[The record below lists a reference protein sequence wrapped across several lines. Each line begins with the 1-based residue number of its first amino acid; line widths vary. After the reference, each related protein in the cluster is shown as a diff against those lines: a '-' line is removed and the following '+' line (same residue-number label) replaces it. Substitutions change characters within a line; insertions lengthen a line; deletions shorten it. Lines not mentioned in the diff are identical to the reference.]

1 MEIKEK
7 RQCSLCDTERKK
19 RLAKRMEPLPAAKNI
34 QQVKVALVGKLT
46 LSRLFFLLQYFK
58 NSPVQT
64 MTQIEALQ
72 MCLKY
77 VNMWRETYAG
87 KHMVV
92 KIWRETYGGK
102 HLQVNICMVV
112 NIWR

>member
-1 MEIKEK
+1 
-7 RQCSLCDTERKK
+7 
-19 RLAKRMEPLPAAKNI
+19 MEPLPAAKNI